1 MSSRSDAYLVSGNEV
16 ADEQEDA
23 HDDMLGDGHDVR
35 ARDLEHLDTPLDGR
49 IEVDVVRADTSSDAD
64 LEVLRLNEHQIEY
77 RISKAAR
84 TRQRNAG

>member
-1 MSSRSDAYLVSGNEV
+1 MRGNEV

-49 IEVDVVRADTSSDAD
+49 IEVDVVRADASSDGD
-64 LEVLRLNEHQIEY
+64 LELLGLGQALGGEITGVEAVGDKR
-77 RISKAAR
+77 
-84 TRQRNAG
+84 